1 MKIRDVEQNETCS
14 MELKEN
20 STTDCMGLMAVYTR
34 WINGS
39 AIEIT
44 FLSESKYKLSIG
56 DGNLQSLRFH
66 SCGFA
71 INGEYP
77 SYLLW
82 MCDFMPILILS
93 AVNEH
98 HNASVGS
105 GGCCS
110 FLLLSAALGLI
121 FLTA

>member
-1 MKIRDVEQNETCS
+1 VYGGETPHVSVKIRDVEQNETCS

-20 STTDCMGLMAVYTR
+20 STTDCMALMPVYTR

-44 FLSESKYKLSIG
+44 FLSESKYELSIG

-71 INGEYP
+71 IN
-77 SYLLW
+77 
-82 MCDFMPILILS
+82 
-93 AVNEH
+93 VNEH
-98 HNASVGS
+98 HSASVGS

-121 FLTA
+121 FY